1 MLNNKTFIIA
11 EAGVNHNGQLNLAF
25 KLVDAALETGADAVK
40 FQMFDVE
47 KFVHKSVRK
56 AKYQKVTTNSNAGQ
70 YEMLKKLELNVCQLA
85 ELKNYAERKGL
96 KFLVSPFDLD
106 SLGHLIEMGLTT
118 IKIASGELTNG
129 PLIWNAAKSGRNLII
144 STGMADISEIKT
156 CLAVIRHAF
165 SNEFEPRSF
174 QEIKEMSTARSNW
187 HKIKEKVSLLHCTSQ
202 YPTPLK
208 HINLNAIDTLRK
220 EFNLNIGFSDHTD
233 GILASIAAAA
243 KGATII
249 EKHITLD
256 RTMEGPDHFS
266 SLEPTPF
273 TDMVSQIRLIEMAQG
288 SGSVNCSVAEKEIAN
303 KVRQKVLAAKP
314 IKKGK
319 RIQHSDLKTAR
330 KESGLV
336 GNFVWSFVGQL
347 SDRDYQLDDEMKSNV

>member
-1 MLNNKTFIIA
+1 MLSNKTFIIA

-96 KFLVSPFDLD
+96 RFLVSPFDLD
-106 SLGHLIEMGLTT
+106 SLGHLVEMGLTT

-187 HKIKEKVSLLHCTSQ
+187 HEIKEKVCLLHCTSQ
-202 YPTPLK
+202 YPSEYKDL
-208 HINLNAIDTLRK
+208 HLN
-220 EFNLNIGFSDHTD
+220 
-233 GILASIAAAA
+233 
-243 KGATII
+243 
-249 EKHITLD
+249 
-256 RTMEGPDHFS
+256 
-266 SLEPTPF
+266 
-273 TDMVSQIRLIEMAQG
+273 
-288 SGSVNCSVAEKEIAN
+288 
-303 KVRQKVLAAKP
+303 VR
-314 IKKGK
+314 
-319 RIQHSDLKTAR
+319 
-330 KESGLV
+330 
-336 GNFVWSFVGQL
+336 
-347 SDRDYQLDDEMKSNV
+347 